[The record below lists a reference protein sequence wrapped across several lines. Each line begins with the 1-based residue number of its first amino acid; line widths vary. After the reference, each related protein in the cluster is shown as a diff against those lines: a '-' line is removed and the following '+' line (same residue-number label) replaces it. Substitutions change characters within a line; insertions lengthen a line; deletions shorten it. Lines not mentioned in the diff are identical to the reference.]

1 MGYLE
6 LLILVRGNARAQMR
20 DKRGVEHPRLS
31 VYMINSRIWDAIG
44 IKTTMLMSAKKKKYL
59 IPEETFKSDF
69 APLTGFYDYHIKK
82 KQILVSLDEVQNMG
96 VTLKPM
102 KRKEIADVDSKDLAV
117 NTICFSSIKRKRYV
131 KNLFWTL
138 RCLVAHP
145 ENIRIK
151 TVNGK
156 KCYSIYCT
164 TKDNDK
170 LVPTMKGIISCEIWP
185 RFTEQ
190 IINKIKEKE
199 K

>member
-1 MGYLE
+1 
-6 LLILVRGNARAQMR
+6 
-20 DKRGVEHPRLS
+20 
-31 VYMINSRIWDAIG
+31 
-44 IKTTMLMSAKKKKYL
+44 MSTKKKKYL

-69 APLTGFYDYHIKK
+69 APLTVFYDYHIKK
-82 KQILVSLDEVQNMG
+82 KQISVSLDEVQHMG

-102 KRKEIADVDSKDLAV
+102 KRKEIANVDINDLEI
-117 NTICFSSIKRKRYV
+117 NTICFSSTKRKYYV

-151 TVNGK
+151 TVNGE

-164 TKDNDK
+164 TKEDDR
-170 LVPTMKGIISCEIWP
+170 LVPMMNGIVSCEIWP

-190 IINKIKEKE
+190 IINIIKEKE